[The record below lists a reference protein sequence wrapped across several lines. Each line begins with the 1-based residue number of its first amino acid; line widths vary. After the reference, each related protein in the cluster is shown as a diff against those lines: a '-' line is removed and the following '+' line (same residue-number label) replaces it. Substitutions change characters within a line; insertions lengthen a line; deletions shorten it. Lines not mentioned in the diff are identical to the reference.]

1 MEKEKRG
8 IWTAIFATE
17 MAFAGDRSPATRRSS
32 SLASNKRGSTL
43 GVAKGQ
49 RRTIAS
55 AALIAA
61 LAATGSTAVLADK
74 GGRGRHLGV
83 PDVNL
88 GLSHFR
94 KFGTG
99 AGPFVPSLKL
109 HVAPGLTR
117 GAFGNIGVPGALA
130 PGASGL
136 TPSHGATPPGHLPAP
151 GLRLGHGHGAGALP
165 TEPVSVQ
172 PGNGLALGHGS
183 DTGKAKAQEELAQG
197 PTAAM
202 DRIASTTDGS
212 NPDPSQSRAT
222 MPRQLP
228 TCR

>member
-1 MEKEKRG
+1 MEKAKRG

-17 MAFAGDRSPATRRSS
+17 MAFAGDLSPAARCGAD
-32 SLASNKRGSTL
+32 LASNKRRSTL

-49 RRTIAS
+49 RRAIAS

-83 PDVNL
+83 PSVNL

-94 KFGTG
+94 KLDAG
-99 AGPFVPSLKL
+99 AGPFVPSPKL
-109 HVAPGLTR
+109 HVAPGLAR
-117 GAFGNIGVPGALA
+117 GSLGNIGVPGASA

-136 TPSHGATPPGHLPAP
+136 TPSHGATPPGHFATP
-151 GLRLGHGHGAGALP
+151 GLRLGHGHYSGATP
-165 TEPVSVQ
+165 TVQESV
-172 PGNGLALGHGS
+172 PAGTGLALGHGS
-183 DTGKAKAQEELAQG
+183 DTGKAKAQGLAQG

-202 DRIASTTDGS
+202 DRMVSTTDGS
-212 NPDPSQSRAT
+212 NEDPSQSRET